1 MTSSG
6 EGGRVISRAER
17 ARTLE
22 AEIEQSVANG
32 WRLRTREAT
41 EAHLVKGEPVR
52 HFVHL
57 FFAIVTLG
65 LWLIVWIP
73 LMIFGG
79 EKHRHISVDEAGRV
93 TWSKT
98 APPPLRGTTES

>member
-1 MTSSG
+1 MS
-6 EGGRVISRAER
+6 EGRRISRTER
-17 ARTLE
+17 THTLE
-22 AEIEQSVANG
+22 AEIDHSVANG
-32 WRLRTREAT
+32 WRLRTKTAT

-73 LMIFGG
+73 LTILGG
-79 EKHRHISVDEAGRV
+79 EKHRHISVDEEGRV
-93 TWSKT
+93 SWSRS
-98 APPPLRGTTES
+98 APR

>member
-1 MTSSG
+1 MS
-6 EGGRVISRAER
+6 EEQRISRTER
-17 ARTLE
+17 AHTLE
-22 AEIEQSVANG
+22 AEIDHSVANG
-32 WRLRTREAT
+32 WRLHTKTAT

-73 LMIFGG
+73 LTIFGG

-93 TWSKT
+93 TWSS
-98 APPPLRGTTES
+98 APP

>member
-1 MTSSG
+1 MS
-6 EGGRVISRAER
+6 EGQRISRTER

-22 AEIEQSVANG
+22 AEIDHSVANG
-32 WRLRTREAT
+32 WRLHTKTAT

-73 LMIFGG
+73 LTIFGG
-79 EKHRHISVDEAGRV
+79 EKHRHIAVDEEGKV
-93 TWSKT
+93 TWSNS
-98 APPPLRGTTES
+98 APFQRATESRG